1 MQLQHNPSIRGDLS
15 GRILNYEE
23 GNLGETEE
31 LTLFQDLVNS
41 GLAWQLQGH
50 YGRTA
55 SSLLRAGLISPF
67 DAPLKLSIED

>member
-1 MQLQHNPSIRGDLS
+1 MLQHNPAKRGDLTS
-15 GRILNYEE
+15 RLLDYEE
-23 GNLGETEE
+23 GNLEE
-31 LTLFQDLVNS
+31 SQELSLFQDLVNN

-67 DAPLKLSIED
+67 DAPLKMSIED